1 MKHLTDGIKLVVFD
15 MDGVLFDTERWA
27 IDAWQQAGR
36 MFGHAIP
43 DHVIVQCIGLAAE
56 DTEVLLRAHF
66 GTEFPYEDIKAERLR
81 IGREQAE
88 QLPPPIKPGARELL
102 EHFRGTGMP
111 CALATST
118 DRTRVELLL
127 GRSHLAGFFG
137 VVVCREDVT
146 RRKPWPDVFLEAA
159 LRAKV
164 ATAHCLV
171 IEDSDTGITAAH
183 RAGMRVVF
191 VEDLKPLPPE
201 TAQLTVAA
209 FRSLVEL
216 RASFVSI
223 E

>member
-1 MKHLTDGIKLVVFD
+1 

-43 DHVIVQCIGLAAE
+43 DNVIVQCIGLAAE

-66 GTEFPYEDIKAERLR
+66 GTEFPYEDIKAERIR
-81 IGREQAE
+81 IGRVQAE
-88 QLPPPIKPGARELL
+88 QLPPPVKPGARELL
-102 EHFRGTGMP
+102 EHFRSTGMP

-118 DRTRVELLL
+118 DRARVELLL
-127 GRSHLAGFFG
+127 NKSQLRAFLGT
-137 VVVCREDVT
+137 VVCREDVT

-164 ATAHCLV
+164 APAHCLV

-191 VEDLKPLPPE
+191 VEDLKPLPAE
-201 TAQLTVAA
+201 TVPLTSAA

-216 RASFVSI
+216 HAALDSTHAHG
-223 E
+223 